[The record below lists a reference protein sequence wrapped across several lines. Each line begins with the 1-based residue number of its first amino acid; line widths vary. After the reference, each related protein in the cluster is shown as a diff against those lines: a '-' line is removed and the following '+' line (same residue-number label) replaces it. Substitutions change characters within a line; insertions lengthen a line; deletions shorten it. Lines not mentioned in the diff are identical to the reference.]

1 MAVDDSKD
9 NKDNYYPLKP
19 VGEKAGKNVLNLGG
33 SAKPPMEDEE
43 SREKIKRMAEIGRL
57 GYSELEDLRI
67 IHPGMRQPKAL
78 NVFRELRTKLYKLNS
93 NNENFVL
100 LVSSIAPGGGSSFV
114 TMNLGAA
121 IALDES
127 KTAIVVDCNVYEPA
141 LQRILPVDPEYGLV
155 DYLENITLEAEDVI
169 YSTGIRRL
177 RIVPA
182 GNRREPGTE
191 FFTSSRMR
199 RFVEELRSRYRDR
212 YVLID
217 APPVSTSAD
226 VRILA
231 ELCDFV
237 VLVVPFGK
245 VTQAQVQSSVDAIG
259 ENKLAGVI
267 FNN

>member
-1 MAVDDSKD
+1 MAVDDKD
-9 NKDNYYPLKP
+9 DYYPLKP
-19 VGEKAGKNVLNLGG
+19 VGDKPGKNVLNLGG
-33 SAKPPMEDEE
+33 ARLPMEDEE
-43 SREKIKRMAEIGRL
+43 SREKIRRMAEIGRL
-57 GYSELEDLRI
+57 NYSELEDLKI
-67 IHPGMRQPKAL
+67 IHPGMRQPHAL

-93 NNENFVL
+93 ANENFVL
-100 LVSSIAPGGGSSFV
+100 LVSSINPGGGSSFI
-114 TMNLGAA
+114 TLNLGAA

-141 LQRILPVDPEYGLV
+141 LQGILPVDPEYGLV
-155 DYLENITLEAEDVI
+155 DYLENVALDAEDVI
-169 YSTGIRRL
+169 YSTGIRRM

-182 GNRREPGTE
+182 GGRREPGTE

-212 YVLID
+212 YVIID
-217 APPVSTSAD
+217 APPISTSAD

-237 VLVVPFGK
+237 LLVVPFGQA
-245 VTQAQVQSSVDAIG
+245 TEAQVLASVEAIG
-259 ENKLAGVI
+259 ENKLAGVV

>member
-1 MAVDDSKD
+1 MAADDQ
-9 NKDNYYPLKP
+9 DNYFPLKA
-19 VGEKAGKNVLNLGG
+19 VGDKVGKNVLNLGG
-33 SAKPPMEDEE
+33 AKLPVEDEE
-43 SREKIKRMAEIGRL
+43 GKEKIKRMAEIGRL
-57 GYSELEDLRI
+57 NHSELEDLRI
-67 IHPGMRQPKAL
+67 IYPGMRQPKML
-78 NVFRELRTKLYKLNS
+78 NVFRELRTKLYKLNT

-100 LVSSIAPGGGSSFV
+100 LISAIVPGGGSSFI
-114 TMNLGAA
+114 TLNLGAA

-127 KTAIVVDCNVYEPA
+127 KTAIVVDCNVYEPG
-141 LQRILPVDPEYGLV
+141 LHRILPVDPEYGLV
-155 DYLENITLEAEDVI
+155 DYLENVTIDAEDVI
-169 YSTGIRRL
+169 YSTGIRRM

-199 RFVEELRSRYRDR
+199 RFVDELRARYRDR
-212 YVLID
+212 YVIID
-217 APPVSTSAD
+217 APPISTSAD

-237 VLVVPFGK
+237 ILVVPFGK
-245 VTQAQVQSSVDAIG
+245 VTQAQVQSSIEAIG